1 MRRLSKIGALV
12 SALLLGLG
20 VVVLLAVGSMAE
32 EKGKSTPEKPKSRA
46 DWPTE
51 RVTVIGRRG
60 NLRDWLINHT
70 FRGTEGF
77 ADGSA
82 PADVGSRYEF
92 YWQIYYM
99 AGGKLEAHFSRL
111 ASRTPHGPIEV
122 LGFVEYG
129 TWRIDNE
136 GDLCQ
141 RIPKVGYEVEICYW
155 VDRRGDRMAMY
166 YTKCGMFNRC
176 YIGRL
181 GPEGEIVPGR
191 AFTR

>member
-1 MRRLSKIGALV
+1 MRVKSIMGAVLALVASTAAVLGVMKTGAL
-12 SALLLGLG
+12 
-20 VVVLLAVGSMAE
+20 AE
-32 EKGKSTPEKPKSRA
+32 TKEKGSPDAPKSRA

-60 NLRDWLINHT
+60 NIRDWLVDHT

-77 ADGSA
+77 SDGSA
-82 PADVGSRYEF
+82 PADTGSRYEF

-99 AGGKLEAHFSRL
+99 AGGQLEAHFSRL
-111 ASRTPHGPIEV
+111 GSRTPHGPIDEI
-122 LGFVEYG
+122 GYVERG
-129 TWRIDNE
+129 TWRINND

-141 RIPKVGYEVEICYW
+141 SIPYVGYGVELCYW

-166 YTKCGMFNRC
+166 YTACGAFNRC
-176 YIGRL
+176 YVGRL

-191 AFTR
+191 AFTK